1 MAYNILFIDEES
13 TQHDRFLDYFEIV
26 YPEIVPKCIFPEASL
41 KEMLEKLSEMH
52 PDAIVTDFVLN
63 EIRTDISYNVDYT
76 GIELVDVIHKHR
88 EGFPCFIITSFDDT
102 AVDATDDVNL
112 VYIKDVL
119 NTKKDTTKDTSKV
132 TFAQR
137 IISQVDKYRSKID
150 HAKEELSTLVE
161 KRAKGQTG
169 VYEEDRII
177 KLDSFLEGAL
187 DAYDAIPSQMKELS
201 NLDKLNELIGKADEI
216 LKKLD

>member
-1 MAYNILFIDEES
+1 M
-13 TQHDRFLDYFEIV
+13 
-26 YPEIVPKCIFPEASL
+26 
-41 KEMLEKLSEMH
+41 
-52 PDAIVTDFVLN
+52 
-63 EIRTDISYNVDYT
+63 
-76 GIELVDVIHKHR
+76 
-88 EGFPCFIITSFDDT
+88 
-102 AVDATDDVNL
+102 
-112 VYIKDVL
+112 
-119 NTKKDTTKDTSKV
+119 
-132 TFAQR
+132 
-137 IISQVDKYRSKID
+137 
-150 HAKEELSTLVE
+150 VE

>member
-13 TQHDRFLDYFEIV
+13 SQHERFLDYFEIV
-26 YPEIVPKCIFPEASL
+26 CPEIVPKCVFPEASL
-41 KEMLEKLSEMH
+41 EEMLETLSDMH
-52 PDAIVTDFVLN
+52 PDAIVTDYVLN
-63 EIRTDISYNVDYT
+63 EIKTDICYNVDYT
-76 GIELVDVIHKHR
+76 GIELVDAIHKRR

-119 NTKKDTTKDTSKV
+119 NTKKDTKDTSKV

-150 HAKEELSTLVE
+150 HAKEELSALVE
-161 KRAKGQTG
+161 KRVKGQTG
-169 VYEEDRII
+169 AYEEDRII

>member
-13 TQHDRFLDYFEIV
+13 SQQERFLDYFEKV
-26 YPEIVPKCIFPEASL
+26 YPEIVPKCVFPEAYL
-41 KEMLEKLSEMH
+41 EEMLEKVSEIH
-52 PDAIVTDFVLN
+52 PDAVVTDFVLN
-63 EIRTDISYNVDYT
+63 EIKTDISYNVNYT
-76 GIELVDVIHKHR
+76 GIELVDAIHKHR

-119 NTKKDTTKDTSKV
+119 NTKKGTSKDTSKV

-150 HAKEELSTLVE
+150 NAKEELLALVE
-161 KRAKGQTG
+161 KREKGQAG
-169 VYEEDRII
+169 ADDESRII
-177 KLDSFLEGAL
+177 KLDSFLEKSLDSYSAL
-187 DAYDAIPSQMKELS
+187 PPELKELS
-201 NLDKLNELIGKADEI
+201 NIDRLNELIEKTDAL
-216 LKKLD
+216 LKKLE

>member
-13 TQHDRFLDYFEIV
+13 SQQERFLDYFEKV
-26 YPEIVPKCIFPEASL
+26 YPEIVPKCVFPEAYL
-41 KEMLEKLSEMH
+41 EEMLEKVSEIH
-52 PDAIVTDFVLN
+52 PDAVVTDFVLN
-63 EIRTDISYNVDYT
+63 EIKTDISYNVNYT
-76 GIELVDVIHKHR
+76 GIELVDAIHKHR

-119 NTKKDTTKDTSKV
+119 NTKKGTSKDTSKV

-150 HAKEELSTLVE
+150 NAKEELSALVE
-161 KRAKGQTG
+161 KREKGQAG
-169 VYEEDRII
+169 ADDESRII
-177 KLDSFLEGAL
+177 KLDSFLEKSLDSYSAL
-187 DAYDAIPSQMKELS
+187 PPELKELS
-201 NLDKLNELIGKADEI
+201 NIDRLNELIEKTDAL
-216 LKKLD
+216 LKKLE

>member
-76 GIELVDVIHKHR
+76 GIELVDAIHKHR

-137 IISQVDKYRSKID
+137 IISQVDKYRSKIN

-161 KRAKGQTG
+161 KK
-169 VYEEDRII
+169 
-177 KLDSFLEGAL
+177 S
-187 DAYDAIPSQMKELS
+187 
-201 NLDKLNELIGKADEI
+201 
-216 LKKLD
+216 

>member
-1 MAYNILFIDEES
+1 M
-13 TQHDRFLDYFEIV
+13 
-26 YPEIVPKCIFPEASL
+26 
-41 KEMLEKLSEMH
+41 
-52 PDAIVTDFVLN
+52 LN

-119 NTKKDTTKDTSKV
+119 NTKKDIKKNTSKV